1 MAAALSGV
9 TVVDFTEYIAGP
21 YCTMML
27 ADMGANVIKVERP
40 HGDAWRHT
48 APVAPYESR
57 GYLGVNRGKRSIAID
72 LDRDEGREITRRLA
86 ARADVI
92 VLNYRPGVAERLG
105 LDYEALSASNPG
117 LVYCENTA
125 FGREGPYSGRP
136 GFDILSQAATGM
148 ILYENKIERGI
159 PSYIA
164 TVAVADLTTGM
175 FMAFAI
181 VNALYARTFTGKGQR
196 IETSLFASG
205 LAAQYRPLLS
215 IDELDKP
222 VRDGFLG
229 ELTQLRGDGLS
240 ADGAMAL
247 RHQYIAGRGRN
258 NYYRIYETKDGL
270 IAIACLQNRQRR
282 ALRGALGVDDPTV
295 DGMSYDWFSDEVREA
310 HHRLTGVMESTF
322 REKTSGAW
330 LSLLDA
336 ADVPCGPVNFPEEM
350 FEHPHVRAN
359 GLMLELEH
367 EVLGILHTPACPI
380 QMSDASGTHR
390 SSAGARRARP
400 RDPAR
405 AWLRRR
411 RHRTAHRWRR
421 GIHARA
427 AAGTRPRQSEIR
439 RDLTWSFASPLKK
452 KCSAR
457 KSAPSCAASCRSG
470 ALMVRMPG
478 PSTATS

>member
-40 HGDAWRHT
+40 QGDDWRHT

-159 PSYIA
+159 PSYIS
-164 TVAVADLTTGM
+164 TIAVADLTTAM

-181 VNALYARTFTGKGQR
+181 VNALYARTSTGKGQR

-229 ELTQLRGDGLS
+229 ELTRLRGDGLT

-247 RHQYIAGRGRN
+247 RHQYIAVRGRN
-258 NYYRIYETKDGL
+258 NYYRLYETKDGL

-282 ALRGALGVDDPTV
+282 ALRDALGVDDPTV

-322 REKTSGAW
+322 HEKMSGAW
-330 LSLLDA
+330 LTLLDA

-359 GLMLELEH
+359 GLMLEMEH
-367 EVLGILHTPACPI
+367 EVLGTLHTPACPI
-380 QMSDASGTHR
+380 QMSETPPAHTGPPPALGAHGPEILREHGYDDDAIGRLIDGGVVYTR
-390 SSAGARRARP
+390 ERLLERDRANQGSE
-400 RDPAR
+400 
-405 AWLRRR
+405 
-411 RHRTAHRWRR
+411 
-421 GIHARA
+421 GI
-427 AAGTRPRQSEIR
+427 
-439 RDLTWSFASPLKK
+439 
-452 KCSAR
+452 
-457 KSAPSCAASCRSG
+457 
-470 ALMVRMPG
+470 
-478 PSTATS
+478 